1 MSTENIALLSAAIA
15 GVIGTA
21 LNYTSIH
28 IGATADDGMLFRLK
42 FAIGQWLFWQVLI
55 VIAYLISHFIG

>member
-1 MSTENIALLSAAIA
+1 MSSENIALLSAAIA

-28 IGATADDGMLFRLK
+28 LGATADEDLLFRLK
-42 FAIGQWLFWQVLI
+42 FAVGQWLFWQVLI
-55 VIAYLISHFIG
+55 VIAYILCHIVR